1 MARSSAHSAR
11 YVPRVFSYFR
21 KLRERSTSHSG
32 SPARWLIDNDVP
44 QEVILL
50 TPKARDLWSN
60 PEAQA
65 AHAGI
70 LVLPADP
77 SGISTLARRIQAE
90 ELKPELIVPVREWRC
105 DVWQEERFIWL
116 SRTKPASD
124 ARRNLIDTL
133 KQLLTVD
140 EFRLLVGVAAFP
152 KVHVELMST
161 LDRSLYP
168 SSEPGAQRSR
178 LLKLGR
184 LVWIKE
190 GFIPEWLR
198 EELLRALRT
207 TDVRVLRDTWTA
219 LLDRK
224 PQPSDKRTI
233 LKIYSE
239 GGVGIG
245 VTADELFIG
254 FLQGEFDLPA
264 PLRLAGLSAFMRG
277 PDRTDWIL
285 TGTGVALVALFLV
298 AGVNVLEWL
307 QTALQHWADFV
318 RMTRDRLPPFFS
330 PEFCRQLTMA
340 PLVLGVGWLA
350 AIALGRTSSLSLSR
364 LFAAVGAAIT
374 VSFGRLGA
382 DRRGLFAL
390 ATSDLLVAF
399 FAPLIISVA
408 VVLLFT
414 ARERP
419 VEVDID
425 LHTIVQRT
433 RGAGLRDWPTNLVLV
448 FTGSLAVLTWDA
460 QASLWIA
467 VIPTLGIARAIL
479 ISASGAQLQRP
490 ISLDRTLIGRA
501 MIGLV
506 FGQVVAVA
514 VFSYFQLGLSPLKNF
529 ATGSPFLAYRP
540 YLSFGPLFLGGLF
553 GLLIALWQHKLLPMR
568 TVLSY
573 VAAITPVALWIPIV
587 AYYFVIWFVLDPTR
601 NDPLLASRVVSGL
614 QQSASFRSGSYF
626 AVWAATSL
634 VAVALVGRALAQYR
648 PSGSALH
655 LSSLFATIGAGA
667 IVLVARALHYLDDF
681 LCIPLLH
688 HVTCGDMAPHSA
700 HILE

>member
-1 MARSSAHSAR
+1 MEQPRSPGR
-11 YVPRVFSYFR
+11 PR
-21 KLRERSTSHSG
+21 
-32 SPARWLIDNDVP
+32 
-44 QEVILL
+44 Q
-50 TPKARDLWSN
+50 
-60 PEAQA
+60 
-65 AHAGI
+65 I

-90 ELKPELIVPVREWRC
+90 ELKLELIVPVRESQF

-124 ARRNLIDTL
+124 VQRYSIDTL

-233 LKIYSE
+233 LKIQPE

-330 PEFCRQLTMA
+330 PEFCRQLTTA
-340 PLVLGVGWLA
+340 AACVGRGLA
-350 AIALGRTSSLSLSR
+350 RRDRARADLAHRPPQDFSRPSAQLLLSLS
-364 LFAAVGAAIT
+364 GW
-374 VSFGRLGA
+374 LGA

-390 ATSDLLVAF
+390 ADVLSPYLLVR
-399 FAPLIISVA
+399 PLIISVA

-448 FTGSLAVLTWDA
+448 FTWSLADR
-460 QASLWIA
+460 
-467 VIPTLGIARAIL
+467 LG
-479 ISASGAQLQRP
+479 
-490 ISLDRTLIGRA
+490 
-501 MIGLV
+501 
-506 FGQVVAVA
+506 
-514 VFSYFQLGLSPLKNF
+514 
-529 ATGSPFLAYRP
+529 
-540 YLSFGPLFLGGLF
+540 
-553 GLLIALWQHKLLPMR
+553 
-568 TVLSY
+568 
-573 VAAITPVALWIPIV
+573 
-587 AYYFVIWFVLDPTR
+587 TR
-601 NDPLLASRVVSGL
+601 RH
-614 QQSASFRSGSYF
+614 R
-626 AVWAATSL
+626 
-634 VAVALVGRALAQYR
+634 
-648 PSGSALH
+648 
-655 LSSLFATIGAGA
+655 
-667 IVLVARALHYLDDF
+667 
-681 LCIPLLH
+681 
-688 HVTCGDMAPHSA
+688 CG
-700 HILE
+700 